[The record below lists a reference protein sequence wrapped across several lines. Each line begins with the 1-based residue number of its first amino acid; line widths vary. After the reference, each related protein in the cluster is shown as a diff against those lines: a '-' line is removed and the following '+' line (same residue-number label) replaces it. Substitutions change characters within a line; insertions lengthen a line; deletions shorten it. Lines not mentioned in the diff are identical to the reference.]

1 MWWLTPVAL
10 LIAFYFLPTI
20 IAASNRN
27 DTVVVFFVNLLTG
40 WTVIGWFFS
49 LILALGRPVTGEI
62 IQGEVVS
69 SVETPPY
76 LFLPI
81 VKE

>member
-20 IAASNRN
+20 IAARNHN
-27 DTVVVFFVNLLTG
+27 DTLVVFFVNLLTG

-49 LILALGRPVTGEI
+49 LILALERPATGEV

-69 SVETPPY
+69 SVETP
-76 LFLPI
+76 L
-81 VKE
+81 

>member
-27 DTVVVFFVNLLTG
+27 DTAVVFFVNLLTG

-49 LILALGRPVTGEI
+49 LILALERPATGEV

-69 SVETPPY
+69 SVETP
-76 LFLPI
+76 L
-81 VKE
+81 